1 MKCERCGKELSDSDL
16 YCSRCGKAVFPEYMD
31 EEDIWAYYKSDEELE
46 QILKAEE
53 GQKEESQP
61 EVSEKENGQSEV
73 SEGEN
78 RQPEV
83 LKEEDRQPEGFEEE
97 DGRSEAFGETERWP
111 EVSETEIP
119 LSEEVPLENSQ
130 PEILEA
136 EDRESDAVRPECA
149 VEDPETTFGP
159 ATLEEHIPETVPENT
174 VELEKQEEQKN
185 PENREYPEEQ
195 SGKEEP
201 ASEEALSPVLEAV
214 KEEAEP
220 KDGEAA
226 EESEE
231 EVRPGE
237 VQSLDEENDS
247 EEDEDLDDDDEDD
260 DDDEEEE
267 KKEPL
272 TPEKK
277 RARRYTALLA
287 GIFLLLCLAAGI
299 FLGIRRMNQLDTL
312 EKEYDQKIE
321 ESETETSSVE
331 TGNIRLLEEEPD
343 LSQNTKLQPASAQ
356 ADSQKQ
362 SEEEDYSGSRLIDG
376 DQTTSWQE
384 GEEGTG
390 EGKGVTISLDGS
402 YQVRYLVLYLGNWKS
417 DELWRYN
424 ARPQSLAIQVGE
436 AEEEILEFP
445 NEKKVFYL
453 ALQEPVEASE
463 IKIRIQSSYEGERW
477 EDNCISEIEVYE

>member
-61 EVSEKENGQSEV
+61 EVSE
-73 SEGEN
+73 
-78 RQPEV
+78 
-83 LKEEDRQPEGFEEE
+83 
-97 DGRSEAFGETERWP
+97 
-111 EVSETEIP
+111 TEIP
-119 LSEEVPLENSQ
+119 LSEKVPLENSQ

-136 EDRESDAVRPECA
+136 EDRESDAVLPEMA
-149 VEDPETTFGP
+149 VEDPE
-159 ATLEEHIPETVPENT
+159 N
-174 VELEKQEEQKN
+174 Q
-185 PENREYPEEQ
+185 EYPEEV
-195 SGKEEP
+195 SGEEEP
-201 ASEEALSPVLEAV
+201 ASEEAPSPVLEVV
-214 KEEAEP
+214 KENAEP

-226 EESEE
+226 RESE
-231 EVRPGE
+231 
-237 VQSLDEENDS
+237 
-247 EEDEDLDDDDEDD
+247 DLDDDEDD

-267 KKEPL
+267 QREPL

-277 RARRYTALLA
+277 RTRRYTALLA

-321 ESETETSSVE
+321 ESETETSSAE
-331 TGNIRLLEEEPD
+331 TGKIRLLEEEPD

-402 YQVRYLVLYLGNWKS
+402 HPVRYLALYLGNWKS

>member
-111 EVSETEIP
+111 EVSEKEIP

-136 EDRESDAVRPECA
+136 EDRESDAARPEFA
-149 VEDPETTFGP
+149 VEDPED
-159 ATLEEHIPETVPENT
+159 
-174 VELEKQEEQKN
+174 
-185 PENREYPEEQ
+185 REYPEEQ
-195 SGKEEP
+195 SGEEEP
-201 ASEEALSPVLEAV
+201 ASDEAPSPVLEAV
-214 KEEAEP
+214 KEDAEP

-226 EESEE
+226 KESEE

-237 VQSLDEENDS
+237 VQSLDEEDDG
-247 EEDEDLDDDDEDD
+247 EEDEDLDDEEEDDD

-272 TPEKK
+272 TSEKK

-321 ESETETSSVE
+321 ESETETSSVK

-376 DQTTSWQE
+376 DQATSWQE

-390 EGKGVTISLDGS
+390 EGKGVTISLEGS
-402 YQVRYLVLYLGNWKS
+402 HQVRYLVLYLGNWKS

>member
-1 MKCERCGKELSDSDL
+1 M
-16 YCSRCGKAVFPEYMD
+16 
-31 EEDIWAYYKSDEELE
+31 
-46 QILKAEE
+46 
-53 GQKEESQP
+53 
-61 EVSEKENGQSEV
+61 
-73 SEGEN
+73 
-78 RQPEV
+78 
-83 LKEEDRQPEGFEEE
+83 
-97 DGRSEAFGETERWP
+97 
-111 EVSETEIP
+111 
-119 LSEEVPLENSQ
+119 SEEVPLENSQ

-149 VEDPETTFGP
+149 VEDPED
-159 ATLEEHIPETVPENT
+159 
-174 VELEKQEEQKN
+174 
-185 PENREYPEEQ
+185 REYPEEQ
-195 SGKEEP
+195 SGEEEP
-201 ASEEALSPVLEAV
+201 ASEEAPSPVSEAV
-214 KEEAEP
+214 KEDSEP

-226 EESEE
+226 KESEE

-237 VQSLDEENDS
+237 VQSLDEEDDG
-247 EEDEDLDDDDEDD
+247 EEDEDLDDEEEDD

-331 TGNIRLLEEEPD
+331 TGNIRLFEEEPD

-402 YQVRYLVLYLGNWKS
+402 HPVRYLVLYLGNWKS

>member
-61 EVSEKENGQSEV
+61 EVSE
-73 SEGEN
+73 
-78 RQPEV
+78 
-83 LKEEDRQPEGFEEE
+83 
-97 DGRSEAFGETERWP
+97 
-111 EVSETEIP
+111 TEIP
-119 LSEEVPLENSQ
+119 LSEKVPLENSQ

-136 EDRESDAVRPECA
+136 EDRESDDVLPEMA
-149 VEDPETTFGP
+149 VEDPE
-159 ATLEEHIPETVPENT
+159 N
-174 VELEKQEEQKN
+174 Q
-185 PENREYPEEQ
+185 EYPEEV
-195 SGKEEP
+195 SGEEEP
-201 ASEEALSPVLEAV
+201 ASEEAPSPVLEVV
-214 KEEAEP
+214 KENAEP

-226 EESEE
+226 RESE
-231 EVRPGE
+231 
-237 VQSLDEENDS
+237 
-247 EEDEDLDDDDEDD
+247 DLDDDEDD
-260 DDDEEEE
+260 DEEEE
-267 KKEPL
+267 QKEPL

-277 RARRYTALLA
+277 RTRRYTALLA

-321 ESETETSSVE
+321 ESETETSSAE
-331 TGNIRLLEEEPD
+331 TGKIRLLEEEPD

-402 YQVRYLVLYLGNWKS
+402 HPVRYLALYLGNWKS

>member
-73 SEGEN
+73 SEKENGQSEVSEGEN

-97 DGRSEAFGETERWP
+97 DGRPEASGETERWP

-149 VEDPETTFGP
+149 VEDPED
-159 ATLEEHIPETVPENT
+159 
-174 VELEKQEEQKN
+174 
-185 PENREYPEEQ
+185 REYPEEQ
-195 SGKEEP
+195 SGEEEP
-201 ASEEALSPVLEAV
+201 ASEEAPSPVSEAV

-237 VQSLDEENDS
+237 VQSLDEENDG
-247 EEDEDLDDDDEDD
+247 EEDEDLDDDDDD

-277 RARRYTALLA
+277 RARRYTALLG

-390 EGKGVTISLDGS
+390 EGKGVTISLEGS
-402 YQVRYLVLYLGNWKS
+402 HQVRYLVLYLGNWKS

>member
-31 EEDIWAYYKSDEELE
+31 DEDIWAYYKSDEELE

-53 GQKEESQP
+53 QKEESQP

-83 LKEEDRQPEGFEEE
+83 LKEEDRQPEG
-97 DGRSEAFGETERWP
+97 
-111 EVSETEIP
+111 SETEIP

-149 VEDPETTFGP
+149 VEDPE
-159 ATLEEHIPETVPENT
+159 
-174 VELEKQEEQKN
+174 
-185 PENREYPEEQ
+185 NREYPEEQ
-195 SGKEEP
+195 SGEEEP
-201 ASEEALSPVLEAV
+201 ASEEAPSPVSEAV
-214 KEEAEP
+214 KEDAEP

-226 EESEE
+226 KESEE

-237 VQSLDEENDS
+237 AQSLDENAGG
-247 EEDEDLDDDDEDD
+247 EDENL
-260 DDDEEEE
+260 DDDEEDDSDEE
-267 KKEPL
+267 EEEKEPL

-277 RARRYTALLA
+277 RSRRYTALLA

-321 ESETETSSVE
+321 ESETETSSVK
-331 TGNIRLLEEEPD
+331 TGTIRLLEEEPD

-376 DQTTSWQE
+376 DQATSWQE

-402 YQVRYLVLYLGNWKS
+402 HQVRYLVLYLGNWKS
-417 DELWRYN
+417 DELWSYN

>member
-61 EVSEKENGQSEV
+61 EVSE
-73 SEGEN
+73 
-78 RQPEV
+78 
-83 LKEEDRQPEGFEEE
+83 
-97 DGRSEAFGETERWP
+97 
-111 EVSETEIP
+111 TEIP
-119 LSEEVPLENSQ
+119 LSEKVPLENSQ

-136 EDRESDAVRPECA
+136 EDRESDAVLPEMA
-149 VEDPETTFGP
+149 VEDPE
-159 ATLEEHIPETVPENT
+159 N
-174 VELEKQEEQKN
+174 Q
-185 PENREYPEEQ
+185 EYPEEV
-195 SGKEEP
+195 SGEEEP
-201 ASEEALSPVLEAV
+201 ASEEAPSPVLEVV
-214 KEEAEP
+214 KENAEP

-226 EESEE
+226 RESE
-231 EVRPGE
+231 
-237 VQSLDEENDS
+237 
-247 EEDEDLDDDDEDD
+247 DLDDDEDD

-267 KKEPL
+267 QKEPL

-277 RARRYTALLA
+277 RTRRYTALLA

-321 ESETETSSVE
+321 ESETETSSVK

-376 DQTTSWQE
+376 DQATSWQE

-402 YQVRYLVLYLGNWKS
+402 HQVRYLVLYLGNWKS

>member
-149 VEDPETTFGP
+149 VEDPED
-159 ATLEEHIPETVPENT
+159 
-174 VELEKQEEQKN
+174 
-185 PENREYPEEQ
+185 REYPEEQ
-195 SGKEEP
+195 SGEEEP
-201 ASEEALSPVLEAV
+201 ASEEAPSPVSEAV
-214 KEEAEP
+214 KEDAEP

-226 EESEE
+226 KESEE

-237 VQSLDEENDS
+237 VQSLDEEDDG
-247 EEDEDLDDDDEDD
+247 EEDEDLDDEEEDD

-402 YQVRYLVLYLGNWKS
+402 HPVRYLVLYLGNWKS

>member
-97 DGRSEAFGETERWP
+97 DGRPEASGETERWP

-149 VEDPETTFGP
+149 VEDPED
-159 ATLEEHIPETVPENT
+159 
-174 VELEKQEEQKN
+174 
-185 PENREYPEEQ
+185 REYPEEQ
-195 SGKEEP
+195 SGEEEP
-201 ASEEALSPVLEAV
+201 ASEEAPSPVSEAV
-214 KEEAEP
+214 KEDAEP

-226 EESEE
+226 KESEE

-237 VQSLDEENDS
+237 VQSLDEEDDG
-247 EEDEDLDDDDEDD
+247 EEDEDLDDEEEDD

-272 TPEKK
+272 TSEKK

-331 TGNIRLLEEEPD
+331 TGNIRLFEEEPD

-402 YQVRYLVLYLGNWKS
+402 HPVRYLVLYLGNWKS

>member
-61 EVSEKENGQSEV
+61 EVSE
-73 SEGEN
+73 
-78 RQPEV
+78 
-83 LKEEDRQPEGFEEE
+83 
-97 DGRSEAFGETERWP
+97 
-111 EVSETEIP
+111 TEIP
-119 LSEEVPLENSQ
+119 LSEKVPLENSQ

-136 EDRESDAVRPECA
+136 EDRESDAVLPEMA
-149 VEDPETTFGP
+149 VEDPE
-159 ATLEEHIPETVPENT
+159 N
-174 VELEKQEEQKN
+174 Q
-185 PENREYPEEQ
+185 EYPEEV
-195 SGKEEP
+195 SGEEEP
-201 ASEEALSPVLEAV
+201 ASEEAPSPVLEVV
-214 KEEAEP
+214 KENAEP

-226 EESEE
+226 RESE
-231 EVRPGE
+231 
-237 VQSLDEENDS
+237 
-247 EEDEDLDDDDEDD
+247 DLDDDEDD

-267 KKEPL
+267 QKEPL

-277 RARRYTALLA
+277 RTRRYTALLA

-321 ESETETSSVE
+321 ESETETSSAE
-331 TGNIRLLEEEPD
+331 TGKIRLLEEEPD

-390 EGKGVTISLDGS
+390 EGKGATISLDGS
-402 YQVRYLVLYLGNWKS
+402 HPVRYLALYLGNWKS

>member
-61 EVSEKENGQSEV
+61 EVSE
-73 SEGEN
+73 
-78 RQPEV
+78 
-83 LKEEDRQPEGFEEE
+83 
-97 DGRSEAFGETERWP
+97 
-111 EVSETEIP
+111 TEIP
-119 LSEEVPLENSQ
+119 LSEKVPLENSQ

-136 EDRESDAVRPECA
+136 EDRESDDVLPEMA
-149 VEDPETTFGP
+149 VEDPE
-159 ATLEEHIPETVPENT
+159 N
-174 VELEKQEEQKN
+174 Q
-185 PENREYPEEQ
+185 EYPEEV
-195 SGKEEP
+195 SGEEEP
-201 ASEEALSPVLEAV
+201 ASEEAPSPVLEVV
-214 KEEAEP
+214 KENAEP

-226 EESEE
+226 RESE
-231 EVRPGE
+231 
-237 VQSLDEENDS
+237 
-247 EEDEDLDDDDEDD
+247 DLDDDEDD

-267 KKEPL
+267 QKEPL

-277 RARRYTALLA
+277 RTRRYTALLA

-321 ESETETSSVE
+321 ESETETSSAE
-331 TGNIRLLEEEPD
+331 TGKIRLLEEEPD

-402 YQVRYLVLYLGNWKS
+402 HQVRYLVLYLGNWKS

>member
-149 VEDPETTFGP
+149 VEDPED
-159 ATLEEHIPETVPENT
+159 
-174 VELEKQEEQKN
+174 
-185 PENREYPEEQ
+185 REYPEEQ
-195 SGKEEP
+195 SGEEEP
-201 ASEEALSPVLEAV
+201 ASEEAPSPVSEAV
-214 KEEAEP
+214 KEDAEP

-226 EESEE
+226 KESEE

-237 VQSLDEENDS
+237 VQSLDEEDDG
-247 EEDEDLDDDDEDD
+247 EEDEDLDDEEEDDD

-390 EGKGVTISLDGS
+390 EGKGVTISLEGS
-402 YQVRYLVLYLGNWKS
+402 HQVRYLVLYLGNWKS